1 MTTTTLSWWLASKHR
16 IILLHPLPTSYPAL
30 AVCSAQADM
39 ALCDSVG
46 EQRPAD
52 ANSGRMNIPVY
63 LLIYRHSLL
72 SWKGPIAQHML
83 HPATYFINV
92 KLWRLQKRQRQHRKE
107 QFDYLSIFSFPTTT
121 LMSSLTTCPGSEQV
135 GQGDRYL
142 EKALHIMYPG
152 EQGIKEILQGVLFV
166 ISLVWERWDFAS
178 ICPVMKVW
186 ELRVT
191 KFYKSILFMYHLHPF
206 SIRVSNWSS
215 HASFCPSFSFNSQN
229 HFYLNAMQFSMVM
242 LKMFQFCST
251 DEWNSIFLYF
261 FKKLFIENYY
271 LRHFWGNS
279 HPGQKEMLFMRAWKQ
294 CCKHKAY
301 TNTKNTT
308 LFDFWPN
315 IRSLTKCFT
324 VPHSR

>member
-1 MTTTTLSWWLASKHR
+1 MTTTTVFRWLASKHR

-83 HPATYFINV
+83 HPATSHLIFY
-92 KLWRLQKRQRQHRKE
+92 KCETMKTLQKRQRQHRKE
-107 QFDYLSIFSFPTTT
+107 QFDYISIFSFPITT
-121 LMSSLTTCPGSEQV
+121 LMSSLTTCPGSERV
-135 GQGDRYL
+135 GRGDRYL
-142 EKALHIMYPG
+142 KKALHVMYPG
-152 EQGIKEILQGVLFV
+152 DQGITEIRQGDIFV
-166 ISLVWERWDFAS
+166 ISLVWERWDFS
-178 ICPVMKVW
+178 NICPVMKVR

-191 KFYKSILFMYHLHPF
+191 KFYKSILFMYHLHPL

-229 HFYLNAMQFSMVM
+229 HFYLNKMQFSLVM

-261 FKKLFIENYY
+261 SKSCSFKITTSTIFEAIHTQDRNSCY
-271 LRHFWGNS
+271 LWGHESN
-279 HPGQKEMLFMRAWKQ
+279 AV
-294 CCKHKAY
+294 
-301 TNTKNTT
+301 NTKNAT
-308 LFDFWPN
+308 LFYFWPN
-315 IRSLTKCFT
+315 ICSLTKCFT